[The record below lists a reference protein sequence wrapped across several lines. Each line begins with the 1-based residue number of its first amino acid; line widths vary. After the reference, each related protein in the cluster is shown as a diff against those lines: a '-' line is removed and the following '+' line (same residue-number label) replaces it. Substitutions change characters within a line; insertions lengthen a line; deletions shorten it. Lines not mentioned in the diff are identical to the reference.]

1 MRKTI
6 GSGRSCVHWG
16 FLVVSR
22 DSMEDLKNFDD
33 PRDKRKCGLYA
44 RDEKIDNDTMP
55 PSCCSLTCGTSSN
68 ATLSQV

>member
-1 MRKTI
+1 
-6 GSGRSCVHWG
+6 
-16 FLVVSR
+16 
-22 DSMEDLKNFDD
+22 MEDLKNFDD